1 MVTDV
6 PGPRSAQLHQELSK
20 VQTMDSVHFFA
31 DYQKSVGNYLAD
43 VDGNMML
50 DVFTQ
55 ISSVPIGYN
64 HPSLLSAFQTPESM
78 SVLANRPALGVYPGH
93 DWVKQLNNVLLA
105 AAPPGLDQVV
115 TMMCGSCSNENAFKL
130 MHFKY
135 MDKMRGGEGFSQEE
149 MESCMINQAPGTPN
163 LSVLSFHGGFHG
175 RTAASLAC
183 THSKYIHK
191 IDVPLAAWPVSDFP
205 RYKYPLDQFTREN
218 DAEDERCLAMAED
231 VIAGSEKS
239 GSPVTGV
246 IVEPIQAEGGDHHGS
261 NKWFQG
267 LQKICKKNDIVYLI
281 DEVQTGGGPTGKMW
295 CHEWFDLEEA
305 PDIVTFSKKMLT
317 GGLYYKPELK
327 PKQAW
332 RIFNTWV
339 GDPSKLLLLDAVLK
353 TIKTDNLLQNTLQ
366 SGDTLLTGLTQ
377 LQDQFPQYLK
387 NARGRGTFCA
397 VDCDS
402 GARRDKFLA
411 ELRKLG
417 VHAGGCGEAAIRLR
431 PSLVFQP
438 HHANIVLEKMEHVLK
453 SF

>member
-105 AAPPGLDQVV
+105 AAPPGLDQATIFSCHLLNIKSLIDQVV

-205 RYKYPLDQFTREN
+205 RYKYPLDQFTRFPFLFWKEIFVGNDMFLREN

-281 DEVQTGGGPTGKMW
+281 DEVQTGGGPTGK
-295 CHEWFDLEEA
+295 
-305 PDIVTFSKKMLT
+305 
-317 GGLYYKPELK
+317 
-327 PKQAW
+327 
-332 RIFNTWV
+332 
-339 GDPSKLLLLDAVLK
+339 
-353 TIKTDNLLQNTLQ
+353 
-366 SGDTLLTGLTQ
+366 
-377 LQDQFPQYLK
+377 
-387 NARGRGTFCA
+387 
-397 VDCDS
+397 
-402 GARRDKFLA
+402 
-411 ELRKLG
+411 
-417 VHAGGCGEAAIRLR
+417 
-431 PSLVFQP
+431 
-438 HHANIVLEKMEHVLK
+438 
-453 SF
+453 